1 MTLLSLPTLW
11 VAVGLY
17 ITWRL
22 ISYLQAELRFRNFA
36 TSHGCEPVYQ
46 AQDQKWPWGLDR
58 MYKVLTARKRG
69 MDPLDDYFA
78 WPLYEHPTLQRAG
91 LGGAQNIETIEP
103 ANVKA
108 ILATKF
114 DDWVIGERRH
124 RALRPCQGHNI
135 FTSDGAFWQHSR
147 ALLRPQFARDLVND
161 LEATEKA
168 TRTLFEAFGPVDE
181 EGWTGLQ
188 DVKPMLLRFVLD
200 TATSF
205 LFGESVESQRALMT
219 SKTGHHDDL
228 DPDTGRLAGS
238 NEFAEAF
245 DESSYY
251 MVTRIRL
258 QQLYFLSNTKHFKK
272 AIAIFKTLPNRIVN
286 QRLQQQQKRQQQQEE
301 EQGTPSEP
309 KHKRKF
315 DLLSSLMQHTKN
327 ETELRDQTLGVL
339 FASRDTTSSLILWTL
354 LLLGQHP
361 YIYQKLRRIVTETFP
376 PPPRSSSSSSSPSP
390 SQQNK
395 EESLLDFTSLK
406 SCRYVQHVLNEALRL
421 YQSVPLNSRVA
432 VRDTILPVGGGPDGT
447 KPIAIR
453 KGQQVLWNIYAMHRR
468 KDLWGDDALEY
479 KPERWEDPKRS
490 RMVGDGFAYTPFSA
504 GPRICLGQ
512 QYALTEAGYWLVRF
526 VQRYDAIQ
534 LDPESAAATAA
545 AKHGRVKKTIGL
557 TLAPMEVRLRVH
569 EAGL

>member
-1 MTLLSLPTLW
+1 MT
-11 VAVGLY
+11 
-17 ITWRL
+17 
-22 ISYLQAELRFRNFA
+22 
-36 TSHGCEPVYQ
+36 

-69 MDPLDDYFA
+69 MDPLNDYFA
-78 WPLYEHPTLQRAG
+78 WPLYEHPTLQRTG

-147 ALLRPQFARDLVND
+147 ALLRPQFARELVND

-168 TRTLFEAFGPVDE
+168 TRTLFEAFGPVDG
-181 EGWTGLQ
+181 EGWTELQ

-219 SKTGHHDDL
+219 SKTGDHDDL
-228 DPDTGRLAGS
+228 DPGTGRLAGS

-286 QRLQQQQKRQQQQEE
+286 QRLQQQQQQQQQQHEE
-301 EQGTPSEP
+301 EGGTTSEP
-309 KHKRKF
+309 KQKRKF
-315 DLLSSLMQHTKN
+315 DLLSSLMQHTED

-339 FASRDTTSSLILWTL
+339 FASRDTTSSLILWTI

-361 YIYQKLRRIVTETFP
+361 SIYQKLRRLVMETFP
-376 PPPRSSSSSSSPSP
+376 PSD
-390 SQQNK
+390 Q
-395 EESLLDFTSLK
+395 EDESLLDFTSLK
-406 SCRYVQHVLNEALRL
+406 SCRYIQHVLNETLRL

-432 VRDTILPVGGGPDGT
+432 ARDTVLPLGGGPDGT

-490 RMVGDGFAYTPFSA
+490 RFVGDGFAYTPFSA

-512 QYALTEAGYWLVRF
+512 QYALTEAGYLLVRF
-526 VQRYDAIQ
+526 VQRYDRVE
-534 LDPESAAATAA
+534 LDPKSAAAAV
-545 AKHGRVKKTIGL
+545 KNGRVRKTIGL
-557 TLAPMEVRLRVH
+557 TLAPMEVRLRMH

>member
-1 MTLLSLPTLW
+1 MTLLSLPILW
-11 VAVGLY
+11 VVAGLY

-22 ISYLQAELRFRNFA
+22 ISSLQAERRFRNFA
-36 TSHGCEPVYQ
+36 ASHGCEPVYQ

-58 MYKVLTARKRG
+58 MYKILTARRRG

-114 DDWVIGERRH
+114 DDWIIGERRH

-147 ALLRPQFARDLVND
+147 ALLRPQFARELVND

-181 EGWTGLQ
+181 EGWTELQ

-205 LFGESVESQRALMT
+205 LFGESVDSQRALMT
-219 SKTGHHDDL
+219 FKTGQHDDL

-286 QRLQQQQKRQQQQEE
+286 QRLQQQKQQPQHEVEE
-301 EQGTPSEP
+301 GDPSEP
-309 KHKRKF
+309 KQKRKF
-315 DLLSSLMQHTKN
+315 DLLSSLMQHTKD

-361 YIYQKLRRIVTETFP
+361 SIYQKLRRIVRETFP
-376 PPPRSSSSSSSPSP
+376 PSD
-390 SQQNK
+390 Q
-395 EESLLDFTSLK
+395 EEAESVLDFTSLK
-406 SCRYVQHVLNEALRL
+406 SCRYVQHVLSETLRL

-432 VRDTILPVGGGPDGT
+432 VRDTILPLGGGRDGT
-447 KPIAIR
+447 KPVAIR
-453 KGQQVLWNIYAMHRR
+453 RGQQVLWNIYAMHRR
-468 KDLWGDDALEY
+468 QDFWGADALEF
-479 KPERWEDPKRS
+479 KPERWEDPRRRRRRS
-490 RMVGDGFAYTPFSA
+490 RLPGGEDGGGFAYTPFSA

-512 QYALTEAGYWLVRF
+512 QYALTEAGYLLVRL
-526 VQRYDAIQ
+526 VQRFDRVE
-534 LDPESAAATAA
+534 LDPESAAA
-545 AKHGRVKKTIGL
+545 KGGRVKKTIGL
-557 TLAPMEVRLRVH
+557 TLAPVELRLRVH

>member
-1 MTLLSLPTLW
+1 MTLLSLPLLW
-11 VAVGLY
+11 AAAGLY
-17 ITWRL
+17 IIWRL
-22 ISYLQAELRFRNFA
+22 ISALQAERRFRRFA
-36 TSHGCEPVYQ
+36 TSHGCEAVYQ

-147 ALLRPQFARDLVND
+147 ALLRPQFARELVND

-168 TRTLFEAFGPVDE
+168 THTLFEAFGPVDE
-181 EGWTGLQ
+181 DGWTELQ

-219 SKTGHHDDL
+219 SKTGASVGH
-228 DPDTGRLAGS
+228 DPDTGSTVQKPAKPHRQ
-238 NEFAEAF
+238 
-245 DESSYY
+245 
-251 MVTRIRL
+251 R
-258 QQLYFLSNTKHFKK
+258 
-272 AIAIFKTLPNRIVN
+272 
-286 QRLQQQQKRQQQQEE
+286 RLQQQQQQHEE
-301 EQGTPSEP
+301 EEGIPSEP
-309 KHKRKF
+309 KQKRKF
-315 DLLSSLMQHTKN
+315 DLLSSLMEHTQ
-327 ETELRDQTLGVL
+327 EEAELRDQTLGVL

-361 YIYQKLRRIVTETFP
+361 PIYHKLRRLVTATFP
-376 PPPRSSSSSSSPSP
+376 PSAAPP
-390 SQQNK
+390 
-395 EESLLDFTSLK
+395 EEAEPAPLDFTSLK
-406 SCRYVQHVLNEALRL
+406 SCRYIQHVLHETLRL
-421 YQSVPLNSRVA
+421 YQPVPLNSRVA
-432 VRDTILPVGGGPDGT
+432 VRDTVLPVGGGAEGT
-447 KPIAIR
+447 RPVAVR

-468 KDLWGDDALEY
+468 PDLWGDDALEFR
-479 KPERWEDPKRS
+479 PERWEDPHRS
-490 RMVGDGFAYTPFSA
+490 RLVGGGFAFTPFSA

-526 VQRYDAIQ
+526 VQKYDRIE
-534 LDPESAAATAA
+534 LDPQSGA
-545 AKHGRVKKTIGL
+545 AKQGRVKKTIGL
-557 TLAPMEVRLRVH
+557 TLAPVEVRLRVH

>member
-1 MTLLSLPTLW
+1 MTLLSLPLLW
-11 VAVGLY
+11 AAAGLY
-17 ITWRL
+17 IIWRL
-22 ISYLQAELRFRNFA
+22 ISALQAERRFRGFA

-58 MYKVLTARKRG
+58 MYKVLTARERG

-91 LGGAQNIETIEP
+91 LGGAQNIETVEP

-147 ALLRPQFARDLVND
+147 ALLRPQFARELVND

-168 TRTLFEAFGPVDE
+168 THTLFEAFGPVDE
-181 EGWTGLQ
+181 DGWTELQ

-219 SKTGHHDDL
+219 SKTGASDDR

-258 QQLYFLSNTKHFKK
+258 QQLYFLSNTKHFNK
-272 AIAIFKTLPNRIVN
+272 AIALLKSLPNRIVN
-286 QRLQQQQKRQQQQEE
+286 RRLLQQQQQQQQQQHEKEE
-301 EQGTPSEP
+301 GIPSEP
-309 KHKRKF
+309 KQKRKF
-315 DLLSSLMQHTKN
+315 DLLSSLMEHTQE

-361 YIYQKLRRIVTETFP
+361 PIYHKLRRLVTATFP
-376 PPPRSSSSSSSPSP
+376 PSATPEEAAEPPP
-390 SQQNK
+390 
-395 EESLLDFTSLK
+395 LDFASVK
-406 SCRYVQHVLNEALRL
+406 SCRYIQHVLHETLRL
-421 YQSVPLNSRVA
+421 YQPVPLNSRVA
-432 VRDTILPVGGGPDGT
+432 VRDTVLPLGGGAGGT
-447 KPIAIR
+447 SPVAVR

-468 KDLWGDDALEY
+468 QDLWGDDALDFR
-479 KPERWEDPKRS
+479 PERWEDPHRS
-490 RMVGDGFAYTPFSA
+490 RWVGGGFAFTPFSA

-526 VQRYDAIQ
+526 VQRYDRIE
-534 LDPESAAATAA
+534 LDPQSGA
-545 AKHGRVKKTIGL
+545 AKQGRVKKTIGL
-557 TLAPMEVRLRVH
+557 TLAPVEVRLRVH

>member
-11 VAVGLY
+11 VAAGLY
-17 ITWRL
+17 ITWRV
-22 ISYLQAELRFRNFA
+22 ISYLQAERRFRDFA

-161 LEATEKA
+161 LQATEKA

-219 SKTGHHDDL
+219 SQAGDHDDL

-258 QQLYFLSNTKHFKK
+258 QQLYFLGNTKHFKK

-286 QRLQQQQKRQQQQEE
+286 QRLQQQQKQQQQQQHEE
-301 EQGTPSEP
+301 EEGTPSEP
-309 KHKRKF
+309 KQKRKF
-315 DLLSSLMQHTKN
+315 DLLSSLMQHTKD

-339 FASRDTTSSLILWTL
+339 FASRDTTSSLILWTI

-361 YIYQKLRRIVTETFP
+361 E
-376 PPPRSSSSSSSPSP
+376 
-390 SQQNK
+390 
-395 EESLLDFTSLK
+395 EAESLLDFTSLK
-406 SCRYVQHVLNEALRL
+406 SCRYIQHVLNETLRL

-453 KGQQVLWNIYAMHRR
+453 KGQQVLWNIYAMQRR
-468 KDLWGDDALEY
+468 KDLWGDDALEFI
-479 KPERWEDPKRS
+479 PERWEDPKRS

-512 QYALTEAGYWLVRF
+512 QYALTEAGYLLVRF
-526 VQRYDAIQ
+526 VQRYDRIE
-534 LDPESAAATAA
+534 LDPQSAVGVEN
-545 AKHGRVKKTIGL
+545 GRVKKTIGL

>member
-1 MTLLSLPTLW
+1 MTLLSSPILW
-11 VAVGLY
+11 VLVGLY

-22 ISYLQAELRFRNFA
+22 ICYLQAERRFQNFA

-147 ALLRPQFARDLVND
+147 ALLRPQFARELVND

-181 EGWTGLQ
+181 EGWTELQ

-219 SKTGHHDDL
+219 SKTGDHDDL
-228 DPDTGRLAGS
+228 DPDTGKLAGS
-238 NEFAEAF
+238 NEFADAF

-258 QQLYFLSNTKHFKK
+258 QQLYFLSNTNHFKK

-286 QRLQQQQKRQQQQEE
+286 QRLQQQKQQQQHEE
-301 EQGTPSEP
+301 EEGTPSEP
-309 KHKRKF
+309 KRKRKF
-315 DLLSSLMQHTKN
+315 DLLSSLMQHTKDEN
-327 ETELRDQTLGVL
+327 ELRDQTLGVL

-361 YIYQKLRRIVTETFP
+361 AIYQKLRRLVTETFP
-376 PPPRSSSSSSSPSP
+376 SSPSQP
-390 SQQNK
+390 K

-406 SCRYVQHVLNEALRL
+406 SCRYVQHVLSETLRL

-432 VRDTILPVGGGPDGT
+432 VRDTVLPLGGGPDGT

-468 KDLWGDDALEY
+468 RDLWGVDALEY

-512 QYALTEAGYWLVRF
+512 QYALTEAGYLLVRF
-526 VQRYDAIQ
+526 VQRYDRIE
-534 LDPESAAATAA
+534 LDPESAAAV
-545 AKHGRVKKTIGL
+545 KHGRVKKTIGL